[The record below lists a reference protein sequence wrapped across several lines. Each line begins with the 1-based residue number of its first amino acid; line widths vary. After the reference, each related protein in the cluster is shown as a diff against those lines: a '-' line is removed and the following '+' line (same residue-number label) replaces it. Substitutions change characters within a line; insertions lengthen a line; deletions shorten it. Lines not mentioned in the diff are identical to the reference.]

1 MSTGK
6 ARARL
11 TLTYY
16 EPVEVEVG
24 PVRLLALRVTR
35 REERELS
42 DVSED
47 ISKLEERLARIVA
60 DARRRGREVVVEAKL
75 ELGGKE
81 VYYAESTLSG
91 VEAVLYYRPARL
103 TTVGVIREAGGGLHL
118 QKWSVGQ
125 ELYVYEG
132 WVRVRDPE
140 GRTKFVVIETVDGKR
155 VLRPKEFRVVR
166 R

>member
-1 MSTGK
+1 MAGEAK
-6 ARARL
+6 L

-24 PVRLLALRVTR
+24 PVRLLALRVAK
-35 REERELS
+35 REERVLK
-42 DVSED
+42 DVSGD
-47 ISKLEERLARIVA
+47 VSALEERLASIVA
-60 DARRRGREVVVEAKL
+60 DARRRGRGVVVEARL
-75 ELGGKE
+75 ALGGRE

-103 TTVGVIREAGGGLHL
+103 TAVGVIREAGGSLHL
-118 QKWSVGQ
+118 QRWSVDR

-140 GRTKFVVIETVDGKR
+140 GRTRFVVIETVDGKR